1 MRHRVNPL
9 VFVVSVSLSAAAALL
24 GATWAASAA
33 EGCFEKPGREIE
45 LGHWYYHTDRLHHR
59 RCWFFEPSD
68 SAVTPSAS
76 TERTPAPNANYDPP
90 WYFRFA
96 TGIAQTFSGEPK
108 QNSMSSPS
116 TETSQSN
123 ISAYSSELPQ
133 SSILNNPG
141 SVTRTAS
148 PRHSTIRKIAR
159 QDQPQLAPA
168 PTTTGLASAEQH
180 NQVPPQSAAEK
191 DEKQARQLTD
201 AERQS
206 LFEDFLK
213 WYRDRGI
220 YGQP

>member
-1 MRHRVNPL
+1 MRHRVNSL
-9 VFVVSVSLSAAAALL
+9 VFMVSVSLSAAAALL
-24 GATWAASAA
+24 GATSVASAA
-33 EGCFEKPGREIE
+33 ERCFEKPGRETE

-59 RCWFFEPSD
+59 RCWFFEPSE
-68 SAVTPSAS
+68 ATATPSAS
-76 TERTPAPNANYDPP
+76 TDRTPAPNANSDPP

-96 TGIAQTFSGEPK
+96 TGIAQTFSAEPK

-116 TETSQSN
+116 AETPQNN
-123 ISAYSSELPQ
+123 ISAYSSEPPQ
-133 SSILNNPG
+133 SSLLNNSG

-148 PRHSTIRKIAR
+148 PKHSTPRKIAR
-159 QDQPQLAPA
+159 DQPQLAPA
-168 PTTTGLASAEQH
+168 PTTTGVASTERR
-180 NQVPPQSAAEK
+180 NQLPPQSAAEK
-191 DEKQARQLTD
+191 DEKQAPQLTD